1 MRILQVDVNYGQSS
15 TGKIVQTLH
24 REHRARG
31 HESWVRYGRGPEV
44 EEDFVRRIA
53 NPAEV
58 HAHAALTRITGLT
71 GAYSPLATRAL
82 IHDIESIQPDV
93 VHLHELHG
101 YYINY
106 IEIVRHLRS
115 KAIPVVWTFHC
126 EFMYTGKCGHA
137 HDCERWMAHCG
148 RCPQKGVY
156 PASLTFDFTSQML
169 AQKRAALSGWKQL
182 VICCPS
188 QWLAD
193 RVRRSF
199 LGDLAIERVFNGI
212 NTEGAFYPR
221 PSEDVRSRLGLGTS
235 RVLLAVASNLADP
248 AKGGDWMLKL
258 SERMRD
264 VPIKLVLVG
273 LDEPIE
279 LPNVIAMP
287 AVSDQNTLA
296 ELYSVADLLV
306 LPSRRETFSL
316 VCAEALACGTPV
328 VGFSSGAPAE
338 VAPAGYGIFVPHG
351 DLDGLEHVIRQ
362 ELFGLPT
369 LYSREQCRQFAVERY
384 SDTIMSESY
393 LDVYR
398 MALSSK

>member
-1 MRILQVDVNYGQSS
+1 
-15 TGKIVQTLH
+15 
-24 REHRARG
+24 
-31 HESWVRYGRGPEV
+31 
-44 EEDFVRRIA
+44 
-53 NPAEV
+53 
-58 HAHAALTRITGLT
+58 
-71 GAYSPLATRAL
+71 
-82 IHDIESIQPDV
+82 
-93 VHLHELHG
+93 
-101 YYINY
+101 
-106 IEIVRHLRS
+106 
-115 KAIPVVWTFHC
+115 
-126 EFMYTGKCGHA
+126 MYTGKCGHA

-264 VPIKLVLVG
+264 VP
-273 LDEPIE
+273 
-279 LPNVIAMP
+279 
-287 AVSDQNTLA
+287 
-296 ELYSVADLLV
+296 LYSVADLLV